1 MSTPSIKRHI
11 GRFHVV
17 VVKNVLEMYLKAWCT
32 CRAVVLVIEPIV
44 YWRCC
49 SRRRRSCLRSLLT
62 VCCDQALSSGNDI
75 NVFWIPNPRRSPP
88 ELACSPLIVT
98 VSNGG
103 RVPFAQLKIQK
114 DVAYFPLWHL
124 FSTFFCALGF
134 PLVSSLSARPSC
146 RLLRPTWKNWTGLI
160 MRLR

>member
-1 MSTPSIKRHI
+1 MSTPSIKRRI

-17 VVKNVLEMYLKAWCT
+17 VVKNVLKSVMHVQSCCFGHKT
-32 CRAVVLVIEPIV
+32 NFF
-44 YWRCC
+44 WRCC
-49 SRRRRSCLRSLLT
+49 SGRRNSCLRSPLT

-75 NVFWIPNPRRSPP
+75 IVFWTPNPRRSPQ

-103 RVPFAQLKIQK
+103 RVPFAYLKIQK

-146 RLLRPTWKNWTGLI
+146 RLVRPTRKNWTGLI